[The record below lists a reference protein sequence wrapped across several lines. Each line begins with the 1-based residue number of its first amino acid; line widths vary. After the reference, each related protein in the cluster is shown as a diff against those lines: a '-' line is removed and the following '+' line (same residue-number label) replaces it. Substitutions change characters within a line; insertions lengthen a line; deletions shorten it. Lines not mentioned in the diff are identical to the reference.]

1 MITLKYASYSM
12 IIGMLIGCGGGR
24 PSTSNP
30 GTSPPHQGSLIKIP
44 GGQGFV
50 EVVQK
55 KAESP
60 TSTMAGEV
68 SFYFLKDDMTPVS
81 PAPTAGSLQVGK
93 QKIALKPEGD
103 ALVTPNGPPLFA
115 KSVGV
120 DGVLSVELA
129 GTSVNLPLGVR

>member
-1 MITLKYASYSM
+1 MTTLKHVSCPL
-12 IIGMLIGCGGGR
+12 IIGMLVGCGGGP

-30 GTSPPHQGSLIKIP
+30 GTSPPHQGNLIRIP

-60 TSTMAGEV
+60 TSTMTGEV

-81 PAPTAGSLQVGK
+81 PAPTTGSLEVGK
-93 QKIALKPEGD
+93 QKVALKPEGD
-103 ALVTPNGPPLFA
+103 SLVTPNGPPLFA
-115 KSVGV
+115 KSAGV

-129 GTSVNLPLGVR
+129 GKSVNLPLGVR